1 MNAGLGRVCGGW
13 AGHLV
18 HWFFTFFS
26 SPHPRIMSTPSPLKL
41 TIGNY
46 NYSSWSM
53 RPWVAL
59 TAVDMPFTTQ
69 VIELDSPA
77 FAAHVPTINPA
88 GKVPVLHDGV
98 LAVWD
103 TLAII
108 EYAYENYPAIW
119 PADKAR
125 RARARSLCAQ
135 MHSGFTAM
143 RNDMPMIVDA
153 HLPGKGHTAGA
164 LADVAAISALW
175 KAELAAHGG
184 PFLFGQW
191 CAADAYF
198 APVVLRFTT
207 YAPPVSARV
216 QAYMSAVKS
225 HPATAQ
231 WIERGMKERIYI
243 AKDEPYRSREQ
254 AGY

>member
-1 MNAGLGRVCGGW
+1 MNP
-13 AGHLV
+13 
-18 HWFFTFFS
+18 S
-26 SPHPRIMSTPSPLKL
+26 SIPTL

-59 TAVDMPFTTQ
+59 TAVGMPFNTEMVQ
-69 VIELDSPA
+69 LDSPE

-88 GKVPVLHDGV
+88 GKVPVLQDGA
-98 LAVWD
+98 LTVWD

-108 EYAYENYPAIW
+108 EYAYESYPAIW

-135 MHSGFTAM
+135 MHSGFTSL

-153 HLPGKGHTAGA
+153 ALPGKGHTVGA
-164 LADVAAISALW
+164 LADVTAITALW
-175 KAELAAHGG
+175 EAELAAHGG
-184 PFLFGQW
+184 LFLFGGW
-191 CAADAYF
+191 SAADAYF
-198 APVVLRFTT
+198 APVVMRLTT
-207 YAPPVSARV
+207 YAPPVSERV
-216 QAYMSAVKS
+216 QAYMAAVKS
-225 HPATAQ
+225 HFASAQ
-231 WIERGMKERIYI
+231 WIERAMKERIYI
-243 AKDEPYRSREQ
+243 AKDEPYRSREE

>member
-1 MNAGLGRVCGGW
+1 M
-13 AGHLV
+13 
-18 HWFFTFFS
+18 TS
-26 SPHPRIMSTPSPLKL
+26 QTTPTL

-59 TAVDMPFTTQ
+59 TAAGMPFHTEM
-69 VIELDSPA
+69 VVLDSPA

-88 GKVPVLHDGV
+88 GKVPVLQDNG

-108 EYAYENYPAIW
+108 EYAYENHPAIW

-135 MHSGFTAM
+135 MHSGFTGI

-153 HLPGKGHTAGA
+153 VLPGKGHTPAA
-164 LADVAAISALW
+164 LTDVAAIAALW
-175 KAELAAHGG
+175 ENELVTHGG

-198 APVVLRFTT
+198 APVVMRLTT
-207 YAPPVSARV
+207 YAPPVSPRV
-216 QAYMSAVKS
+216 LAYMAAVKT
-225 HPATAQ
+225 HPAVAH
-231 WIERGMKERIYI
+231 WMERALAERIYV

>member
-1 MNAGLGRVCGGW
+1 MTT
-13 AGHLV
+13 H
-18 HWFFTFFS
+18 T
-26 SPHPRIMSTPSPLKL
+26 TPTL

-59 TAVDMPFTTQ
+59 TAAGMAFDTQ
-69 VIELDSPA
+69 MVQLDSPE

-88 GKVPVLHDGV
+88 GKVPVLQDGG
-98 LAVWD
+98 LTVWD

-108 EYAYENYPAIW
+108 EYAAESYPAIW

-135 MHSGFTAM
+135 MHSGFTGL

-153 HLPGKGHTAGA
+153 RLPGKGHTLAA
-164 LADVAAISALW
+164 LADVVAVQALW
-175 KAELAAHGG
+175 ENELNAHGG

-198 APVVLRFTT
+198 APVVMRLTT

-216 QAYMSAVKS
+216 QAYMDAVKA
-225 HPATAQ
+225 HPAVAQ
-231 WIERGMKERIYI
+231 WIDQAMKERIYI